1 MSERR
6 LRECGG
12 EARSTARCYAIYVSM
27 LPYIGPYSSTG
38 LSTTRSLLSSQANAA
53 VEQQKTL
60 RFRATHCE
68 RSAWW
73 PFLAVDSTACRPVR
87 RIRKPSIPHGQRDVR
102 CWPTPVEAVPSRY
115 RLLNVGLRTV
125 GPSTL
130 RGKSRPG
137 AVIDPPQF
145 LGQARLNSAAGMAP
159 VDPIGTSGP
168 MRHRVP

>member
-12 EARSTARCYAIYVSM
+12 EARSTARCYAIYVGM
-27 LPYIGPYSSTG
+27 HPYIGPYSSTG

-102 CWPTPVEAVPSRY
+102 CWPQGDTGTPGGRSTSAPACKADSCRHSRGHHTARETPRPLSPPPLDSTNSIPSRQ
-115 RLLNVGLRTV
+115 
-125 GPSTL
+125 SAWL
-130 RGKSRPG
+130 RGRTPLGRP
-137 AVIDPPQF
+137 
-145 LGQARLNSAAGMAP
+145 
-159 VDPIGTSGP
+159 
-168 MRHRVP
+168 